1 VPSQALRYS
10 PSELRGKPADRPQV
24 WLLRDGKPVAV
35 SVTSGLDDDTF
46 AEIVKGELQ
55 PGDRVIVSEQRE
67 ATKAPLPQPRF

>member
-1 VPSQALRYS
+1 
-10 PSELRGKPADRPQV
+10 
-24 WLLRDGKPVAV
+24 V